1 MNSCE
6 SSWSLPFTAS
16 GRELVRPQGDRR
28 IALGDQRRL
37 GALGGWVCGGQT
49 YGKTM
54 GKPWENQGKPCITR
68 QKSWGSSSCF
78 LHFPGICL
86 WKLHNI
92 DIYWGYTNGYAVI
105 LISFAVKH
113 VLDSAGIIPLFRQC
127 LKQNMNP
134 PATQRPYQL
143 HASTNIQMPICVW

>member
-1 MNSCE
+1 MI
-6 SSWSLPFTAS
+6 TAIHCLRTWAGS
-16 GRELVRPQGDRR
+16 TSRR
-28 IALGDQRRL
+28 SPHCPRRSTTTWC
-37 GALGGWVCGGQT
+37 ARWVGLRRSNVWENH
-49 YGKTM
+49 GKTM